1 MKSEIYTGCNFVRKE
16 KELYFI
22 LSNGKFN
29 NTKQLKGNASDMTDD
44 LSANTLEAV
53 RKSMTVMSFMI
64 IVYYFAGGHI
74 PNGEI
79 AIKLPLSNVTFEN
92 PERLMYALW
101 LVMAWWVYRY
111 FVLGAYDE
119 LKGGFRK
126 EWEQSPRKY
135 VSVNRLIMNTAKAPE
150 GGCLGGVR
158 GLSQNRTKA
167 GVDGVMS
174 NRYLIELNGGKS
186 VRLDNELTVWRIR
199 LVIATSCP
207 SFVTFALPLIL
218 IVVAATLTI
227 I

>member
-1 MKSEIYTGCNFVRKE
+1 
-16 KELYFI
+16 
-22 LSNGKFN
+22 
-29 NTKQLKGNASDMTDD
+29 MTDD

-79 AIKLPLSNVTFEN
+79 AIKLPLSNVTFEK

-111 FVLGAYDE
+111 FSLGAYSE
-119 LKGGFRK
+119 FK
-126 EWEQSPRKY
+126 ESFKSEWLSSSKKIISIQ
-135 VSVNRLIMNTAKAPE
+135 RLIKSSIETPE
-150 GGCLGGVR
+150 GGWGDEIVGITGHR
-158 GLSQNRTKA
+158 PENSDSGLVS
-167 GVDGVMS
+167 G
-174 NRYLIELNGGKS
+174 RYSIYRQDKGHITIT
-186 VRLDNELTVWRIR
+186 NELIIWRIR

-207 SFVTFALPLIL
+207 STLTFALPLIL